1 MCCDLCMLD
10 SRGKTKGGWFF
21 ILGFNMLK
29 PNMSN
34 TISIGTCSSDLY
46 IHYFF
51 ETSGTASC
59 GTTGIYIYIVLC
71 TVFTIHVGVYIF
83 MYIYILYL
91 YDICRAE
98 GHPGVQLPTGIRWPL
113 RWSNLFCHV
122 SRGKGRFR
130 DTPTSRSRTCSR
142 HER

>member
-1 MCCDLCMLD
+1 MLD

-59 GTTGIYIYIVLC
+59 GTTGIHILLYIYISPR
-71 TVFTIHVGVYIF
+71 
-83 MYIYILYL
+83 IY
-91 YDICRAE
+91 
-98 GHPGVQLPTGIRWPL
+98 LPKININFVTRDQDAPRPPFRRTKRLKSRL
-113 RWSNLFCHV
+113 RSFKRKLQPKAL
-122 SRGKGRFR
+122 KGGLVKGDPAWMFVMFGF
-130 DTPTSRSRTCSR
+130 
-142 HER
+142 

>member
-1 MCCDLCMLD
+1 MLD

-59 GTTGIYIYIVLC
+59 GTTGIRSRVAMLEFLSFPKELPLYKIVLASPSDFGVDHIDA
-71 TVFTIHVGVYIF
+71 TGLEHSQTPSKTI
-83 MYIYILYL
+83 IL
-91 YDICRAE
+91 
-98 GHPGVQLPTGIRWPL
+98 
-113 RWSNLFCHV
+113 
-122 SRGKGRFR
+122 
-130 DTPTSRSRTCSR
+130 
-142 HER
+142 

>member
-1 MCCDLCMLD
+1 MLD

-34 TISIGTCSSDLY
+34 TISIGICSSDLY

-59 GTTGIYIYIVLC
+59 GTTGIY
-71 TVFTIHVGVYIF
+71 TSF
-83 MYIYILYL
+83 
-91 YDICRAE
+91 
-98 GHPGVQLPTGIRWPL
+98 
-113 RWSNLFCHV
+113 FCNDWLIIGEFHNDLV
-122 SRGKGRFR
+122 N
-130 DTPTSRSRTCSR
+130 
-142 HER
+142 H

>member
-1 MCCDLCMLD
+1 MLA

-46 IHYFF
+46 IDYFF

-59 GTTGIYIYIVLC
+59 GTTGIPSLADL
-71 TVFTIHVGVYIF
+71 T
-83 MYIYILYL
+83 
-91 YDICRAE
+91 E
-98 GHPGVQLPTGIRWPL
+98 
-113 RWSNLFCHV
+113 NLVCMAAA
-122 SRGKGRFR
+122 S
-130 DTPTSRSRTCSR
+130 
-142 HER
+142 

>member
-1 MCCDLCMLD
+1 MLD

-59 GTTGIYIYIVLC
+59 GTTGKLSTC
-71 TVFTIHVGVYIF
+71 LNATI
-83 MYIYILYL
+83 
-91 YDICRAE
+91 R
-98 GHPGVQLPTGIRWPL
+98 L
-113 RWSNLFCHV
+113 RDSDSNLDPPNFKKTRSHPTHESQV
-122 SRGKGRFR
+122 SQ
-130 DTPTSRSRTCSR
+130 
-142 HER
+142 

>member
-1 MCCDLCMLD
+1 MLD

-59 GTTGIYIYIVLC
+59 GTTGIYHGCEKTFQVKSVPGMDVVIV
-71 TVFTIHVGVYIF
+71 F
-83 MYIYILYL
+83 
-91 YDICRAE
+91 
-98 GHPGVQLPTGIRWPL
+98 
-113 RWSNLFCHV
+113 
-122 SRGKGRFR
+122 
-130 DTPTSRSRTCSR
+130 
-142 HER
+142 

>member
-1 MCCDLCMLD
+1 MLD

-59 GTTGIYIYIVLC
+59 GTTGIRYDIYIYICLFLSVWYVPGIQFVLC
-71 TVFTIHVGVYIF
+71 CG
-83 MYIYILYL
+83 
-91 YDICRAE
+91 AN
-98 GHPGVQLPTGIRWPL
+98 QLEKGD
-113 RWSNLFCHV
+113 FC
-122 SRGKGRFR
+122 
-130 DTPTSRSRTCSR
+130 
-142 HER
+142 

>member
-1 MCCDLCMLD
+1 MLD

-59 GTTGIYIYIVLC
+59 GTTGIFMIVYSSFRLWD
-71 TVFTIHVGVYIF
+71 FAF
-83 MYIYILYL
+83 
-91 YDICRAE
+91 
-98 GHPGVQLPTGIRWPL
+98 
-113 RWSNLFCHV
+113 
-122 SRGKGRFR
+122 GKI
-130 DTPTSRSRTCSR
+130 DSL
-142 HER
+142 

>member
-1 MCCDLCMLD
+1 MLD

-51 ETSGTASC
+51 ETSGAASC
-59 GTTGIYIYIVLC
+59 GTTGSI
-71 TVFTIHVGVYIF
+71 
-83 MYIYILYL
+83 
-91 YDICRAE
+91 DAD
-98 GHPGVQLPTGIRWPL
+98 
-113 RWSNLFCHV
+113 SNGNNV
-122 SRGKGRFR
+122 
-130 DTPTSRSRTCSR
+130 
-142 HER
+142 

>member
-1 MCCDLCMLD
+1 MLD

-59 GTTGIYIYIVLC
+59 GTTGIYIYMCIETVHNSPEGALHILPHLLATHLQCESVIVVCLQ
-71 TVFTIHVGVYIF
+71 Y
-83 MYIYILYL
+83 Y
-91 YDICRAE
+91 
-98 GHPGVQLPTGIRWPL
+98 
-113 RWSNLFCHV
+113 
-122 SRGKGRFR
+122 
-130 DTPTSRSRTCSR
+130 TPN
-142 HER
+142 

>member
-1 MCCDLCMLD
+1 MLD

-51 ETSGTASC
+51 ETSGAASC
-59 GTTGIYIYIVLC
+59 GTTGIDTGFENCFFALC
-71 TVFTIHVGVYIF
+71 DCIP
-83 MYIYILYL
+83 M
-91 YDICRAE
+91 
-98 GHPGVQLPTGIRWPL
+98 
-113 RWSNLFCHV
+113 
-122 SRGKGRFR
+122 
-130 DTPTSRSRTCSR
+130 
-142 HER
+142 

>member
-1 MCCDLCMLD
+1 MLD

-59 GTTGIYIYIVLC
+59 GTTGIPIIRIPIKGGMSLSPIW
-71 TVFTIHVGVYIF
+71 TF
-83 MYIYILYL
+83 
-91 YDICRAE
+91 
-98 GHPGVQLPTGIRWPL
+98 PQLL
-113 RWSNLFCHV
+113 EHLEV
-122 SRGKGRFR
+122 S
-130 DTPTSRSRTCSR
+130 
-142 HER
+142 

>member
-59 GTTGIYIYIVLC
+59 GTTG
-71 TVFTIHVGVYIF
+71 TR
-83 MYIYILYL
+83 YL
-91 YDICRAE
+91 YGYAVERNARMSKETVPRTTSALSGTLKACKSYWR
-98 GHPGVQLPTGIRWPL
+98 R
-113 RWSNLFCHV
+113 SNANRL
-122 SRGKGRFR
+122 
-130 DTPTSRSRTCSR
+130 RSRHNLSTVIRSR
-142 HER
+142 PATEHMDCLGGRCWVT

>member
-1 MCCDLCMLD
+1 MLD

-59 GTTGIYIYIVLC
+59 GTTGMFVILGVHPYGEVKKPFALC
-71 TVFTIHVGVYIF
+71 VCQASVFAMFFASFSESNQPIHEYNCRVQIF
-83 MYIYILYL
+83 
-91 YDICRAE
+91 
-98 GHPGVQLPTGIRWPL
+98 
-113 RWSNLFCHV
+113 
-122 SRGKGRFR
+122 
-130 DTPTSRSRTCSR
+130 
-142 HER
+142 

>member
-1 MCCDLCMLD
+1 MLD

-59 GTTGIYIYIVLC
+59 GTTGINTTKVSLNSYENKRYWTTSVDSLA
-71 TVFTIHVGVYIF
+71 Y
-83 MYIYILYL
+83 
-91 YDICRAE
+91 
-98 GHPGVQLPTGIRWPL
+98 GHFKINELK
-113 RWSNLFCHV
+113 N
-122 SRGKGRFR
+122 
-130 DTPTSRSRTCSR
+130 
-142 HER
+142 E

>member
-1 MCCDLCMLD
+1 MLD

-59 GTTGIYIYIVLC
+59 GTTGIQVLLQRLGSISYLLGNRIVPISPKNYSNRSTRLAEKFVASG
-71 TVFTIHVGVYIF
+71 TVVLL
-83 MYIYILYL
+83 MAEILH
-91 YDICRAE
+91 
-98 GHPGVQLPTGIRWPL
+98 HPGCMKP
-113 RWSNLFCHV
+113 C
-122 SRGKGRFR
+122 K
-130 DTPTSRSRTCSR
+130 
-142 HER
+142 

>member
-1 MCCDLCMLD
+1 MLD

-59 GTTGIYIYIVLC
+59 GTTG
-71 TVFTIHVGVYIF
+71 
-83 MYIYILYL
+83 MYIYIYAPYAVKLGIE
-91 YDICRAE
+91 DICTRLKE
-98 GHPGVQLPTGIRWPL
+98 EKV
-113 RWSNLFCHV
+113 
-122 SRGKGRFR
+122 
-130 DTPTSRSRTCSR
+130 
-142 HER
+142 

>member
-1 MCCDLCMLD
+1 MLD

-46 IHYFF
+46 IDYFF

-59 GTTGIYIYIVLC
+59 GTTGRYTLPKFNMEHENGTLESEIPFWKPSFLAS
-71 TVFTIHVGVYIF
+71 TIHLGSV
-83 MYIYILYL
+83 
-91 YDICRAE
+91 
-98 GHPGVQLPTGIRWPL
+98 HTH
-113 RWSNLFCHV
+113 S
-122 SRGKGRFR
+122 
-130 DTPTSRSRTCSR
+130 
-142 HER
+142 